1 MSAARRRTPAGPL
14 LAALSAALWPGPAR
28 ADFSTAVRAMED
40 PGNPLVLMTTSKG
53 PVYIEMLPGEAPENV
68 ANFIALAQGEVEFR
82 DPASGA
88 VFAPRYFD
96 GMRFHRVVPGFVA
109 QAGSP
114 ALHPLGSPAVLPGD
128 EINADSLG
136 LDAQP
141 LIAADG
147 RVNRRLNAAGR
158 SEFAEEVLA
167 PLYRVMGIDS
177 EPELLERQREVAGRL
192 AAMSL
197 KDAYENQGYRYR
209 DGPPTRA
216 VVRGVVALAG
226 EGPGRNGP
234 EFFIALRRLPWL
246 SGRHTV
252 IGKVVEGMD
261 AVDRIGATAAGPE
274 SPPRD
279 GAVIYSVRRIDRE
292 P

>member
-1 MSAARRRTPAGPL
+1 MNRAGRRSPARPL
-14 LAALSAALWPGPAR
+14 FAALSALWLCPAQ

-53 PVYIEMLPGEAPENV
+53 PIYIEMLSGEAPANA
-68 ANFIALAQGEVEFR
+68 ANFIALAEGEVEFH
-82 DPASGA
+82 DPASNA
-88 VFAPRYFD
+88 VFRPRYFD
-96 GMRFHRVVPGFVA
+96 GMRFHRVVPGSFI

-114 ALHPLGSPAVLPGD
+114 ALHPLGGPPRTLGD

-147 RVNRRLNAAGR
+147 LVNRRLNAADR

-177 EPELLERQREVAGRL
+177 EAELLERQREAAGRL
-192 AAMSL
+192 ADMSL
-197 KDAYENQGYRYR
+197 KDAYENQGYRYQ
-209 DGPPTRA
+209 DAAPTRA
-216 VVRGVVALAG
+216 VARGVVALAG
-226 EGPGRNGP
+226 DGPGRNGP
-234 EFFIALRRLPWL
+234 EFFIALRGLPWL

-261 AVDRIGATAAGPE
+261 TVDAIGSTAAGPE

-279 GAVIYSVRRIDRE
+279 GAVIYSVRRINQE

>member
-1 MSAARRRTPAGPL
+1 MSAAGRRGPARPL
-14 LAALSAALWPGPAR
+14 VAALSALWLCPVQ

-40 PGNPLVLMTTSKG
+40 PGNPLVLIATSKG
-53 PVYIEMLPGEAPENV
+53 PIYIEMLPGEAPENA
-68 ANFIALAQGEVEFR
+68 ANFIALAEGEVEFR

-88 VFAPRYFD
+88 VFTPRYYD

-114 ALHPLGSPAVLPGD
+114 ALHPLGSPERSTGD

-141 LIAADG
+141 LIAED
-147 RVNRRLNAAGR
+147 RLVNRRLNAADR
-158 SEFAEEVLA
+158 TEFAEEVLA

-177 EPELLERQREVAGRL
+177 EAELLERQREVAGRL
-192 AAMSL
+192 ADMSL
-197 KDAYENQGYRYR
+197 KDAYENQGYRYQSER
-209 DGPPTRA
+209 PTRA
-216 VVRGVVALAG
+216 VARGAVALAG
-226 EGPGRNGP
+226 NGPGRNGP
-234 EFFIALRRLPWL
+234 EFFIALRDLPWL

-261 AVDRIGATAAGPE
+261 AVDRIGSTAAGPE

-279 GAVIYSVRRIDRE
+279 GAVIYSVRWVNRE